1 MNANPP
7 SATIE
12 AIIFDLDGLLVDTE
26 PLTDEALSS
35 LLQQHDCEIAWTPE
49 LVARLMGRRII
60 EVLAE
65 IAGICGLAVPAQAL
79 NEALEE
85 RRLVVMQ
92 GRLHPLPGAVDL
104 IAFGREAGLRLALA
118 TSGRRSYVDAVL
130 AESRLTGCFEIEI
143 TGEDITHGKPAPD
156 GYLLA
161 ASRLEVM
168 PANCVV
174 FEDAPA
180 GIASAVAAGARAV
193 AVPNHY
199 TRELDFAVAPEAVL
213 PDLHAAIPW
222 LEARGCPVS
231 RMAPMSTA

>member
-1 MNANPP
+1 MNT
-7 SATIE
+7 SSHSDTIE

-35 LLQQHDCEIAWTPE
+35 LLQQHECEIAWTPE
-49 LVARLMGRRII
+49 LVARLMGRRILD
-60 EVLAE
+60 VLAE
-65 IAGICGLAVPAQAL
+65 IAGICGLAVPAEAL

-85 RRLVVMQ
+85 RRLVVMR

-104 IAFGREAGLRLALA
+104 ITFGREARLRLALA

-130 AESRLTGCFEIEI
+130 AESKLTECFEIEV
-143 TGEDITHGKPAPD
+143 TGEDVPRGKPAPD

-168 PANCVV
+168 PARCVV

-199 TRELDFAVAPEAVL
+199 TRELAFSVTPEAIL

-222 LEARGCPVS
+222 LEARGCTVCP
-231 RMAPMSTA
+231 MAPLSSA